1 MTRITTSDD
10 DDLRQKYVYR
20 DDGEPLSGEDV
31 QRAEPSVSDETFF
44 IDEDTSALDT
54 RRTADDETGD

>member
-1 MTRITTSDD
+1 MTRMTTSDD
-10 DDLRQKYVYR
+10 DDLTQKIVYR
-20 DDGEPLSGEDV
+20 DDGKPPTDEDIK
-31 QRAEPSVSDETFF
+31 RAEPSFPGETFF